1 MSIFINIKKSYKTFL
16 LEMCFESKTNTLAL
30 LGASGSGKS
39 MTLKCIAG
47 ILKPDSGKI
56 IINDKVVFDSEN
68 RINLSPQKR
77 NIGYMP
83 QNYALFPNMSVK
95 ENIVTGLHKFK
106 LDKEE
111 KEKQIKEIIDLLQ
124 LTGLENHKPH
134 QLSGGQAQRVALAR
148 ILVSRP
154 DLLLLDEPFAA
165 LDDYLKTRLQ
175 MKSKEII
182 DKFNIPT
189 ILVTH
194 NRDEAYLLADEIGI
208 IDNGS
213 LLIKKEKKELFKEP
227 EFYSAALLTGC
238 KNITNV
244 IKEKNKLNLLDWG
257 ITIEAINKNCS
268 YIGVRAHSFKKSDIK
283 NGYEIQIIG
292 ISEEPFEKLV
302 RFRFKNQNIDSED
315 IYWKINKKDTVSD
328 VKYIE
333 FDKKDILYLK

>member
-1 MSIFINIKKSYKTFL
+1 MSIFVDIKKEYKSFL
-16 LEMCFESKTNTLAL
+16 LEMHFDANNHTLAL
-30 LGASGSGKS
+30 LGPSGSGKS

-47 ILKPDSGKI
+47 ILKPDAGKI

-68 RINLSPQKR
+68 RINLAPQKR

-83 QNYALFPNMSVK
+83 QNYALFPNMSVQ
-95 ENIVTGLHKFK
+95 ENIATGLRKFK
-106 LDKEE
+106 LEKEE
-111 KEKQIKEIIDLLQ
+111 QNKQIKEIIDLLQ
-124 LTGLENHKPH
+124 LTGLEERKPH

-148 ILVSRP
+148 ILVSKP

-182 DKFNIPT
+182 DKFNIQT

-194 NRDEAYLLADEIGI
+194 NRDEAYLLADEIGVV
-208 IDNGS
+208 DQGK
-213 LLIKKEKKELFKEP
+213 LVIKKEKKELFKDP
-227 EFYSAALLTGC
+227 EYYSAALLTGC
-238 KNITNV
+238 KNITKV

-268 YIGVRAHSFKKSDIK
+268 YIGVRAHSFKPSDKK

-315 IYWKINKKDTVSD
+315 VYWRINKKDTVDD
-328 VKYIE
+328 VQYIG
-333 FDKKDILYLK
+333 FNKKDILYLK